1 MPHLK
6 SLAGLGMVAKYVSN
20 WYCILALY
28 ANIIPK
34 TTARFK
40 DGRGVSVY
48 KNNHIVFYEEIYK
61 RHLQNHGFVFET
73 KGKEESVRTPEG
85 LVIIL
90 RPPYSFVL
98 DEIFLMKV
106 YGQPQLKERVVIDI
120 GTSLGDS
127 ALYFAS
133 LGASNVYCFEAD
145 KDLYLMAQENISLNN
160 MTGKIHIYNQKAT
173 GELLRILILQYRLKN
188 VFLKVDCEGCEYEVI
203 KNMGHSTFESIG
215 DIVMEYHMQPE
226 PLIGHLTRLGFR
238 IRRKRKILFAS
249 KC

>member
-1 MPHLK
+1 
-6 SLAGLGMVAKYVSN
+6 
-20 WYCILALY
+20 
-28 ANIIPK
+28 
-34 TTARFK
+34 
-40 DGRGVSVY
+40 
-48 KNNHIVFYEEIYK
+48 
-61 RHLQNHGFVFET
+61 
-73 KGKEESVRTPEG
+73 
-85 LVIIL
+85 
-90 RPPYSFVL
+90 
-98 DEIFLMKV
+98 MKV

-145 KDLYLMAQENISLNN
+145 KDLYRMAQENISLNN

-215 DIVMEYHMQPE
+215 DIVMEYHMRARTINRTFDKTRIQNKE
-226 PLIGHLTRLGFR
+226 EKKDFICFKVLTNR
-238 IRRKRKILFAS
+238 
-249 KC
+249 

>member
-40 DGRGVSVY
+40 DGRGVDVY

-61 RHLQNHGFVFET
+61 RHLQNHGFICET
-73 KGKEESVRTPEG
+73 KGKEEPVRTPEG
-85 LVIIL
+85 LVIML

-106 YGQPQLKERVVIDI
+106 YGQPQLKGRVVIDI
-120 GTSLGDS
+120 GTSFGDS

-133 LGASNVYCFEAD
+133 LGASKVYCFEAD
-145 KDLYLMAQENISLNN
+145 KDLYQMAQENISLNN
-160 MTGKIHIYNQKAT
+160 MTGKIYIYNQKAT
-173 GELLRILILQYRLKN
+173 GELLRILILEYRLKN

-203 KNMGHSTFESIG
+203 KNMGHSMFESIR
-215 DIVMEYHMQPE
+215 DIVMEYHRQPE
-226 PLIGHLTRLGFR
+226 PLIGYLTRLGFR
-238 IRRKRKILFAS
+238 IKRKRRILFAS